1 MHTNNLD
8 KYYFISECDTN
19 LINNQDRSTNI
30 IYRNYNKEVSIKKI
44 LELKNFC
51 RKKGNKLFLSNDIKL
66 AMNLGLNGVYL
77 PSFNRSYQ
85 HLLYSFKKDFK
96 IIGSAHSIKELKN
109 KEIQKVQVIF
119 LSSIFK
125 KNNNYLGIN
134 KFKILKKYSKIKI
147 IALGGINEKNIR
159 LLSLTS
165 VSGFAGITYFQ
176 KKGPLK
182 KGPFNNLNSK

>member
-19 LINNQDRSTNI
+19 LINNQDSSTNI
-30 IYRNYNKEVSIKKI
+30 IYRNYNKKVNIKKI

-51 RKKGNKLFLSNDIKL
+51 KKKGNKLFLSNDIKL
-66 AMNLGLNGVYL
+66 AMNLGLDGVYL

-85 HLLYSFKKDFK
+85 HLLYSFKKNFK

-109 KEIQKVQVIF
+109 KENQKVQVIF

-125 KNNNYLGIN
+125 RNNNYLGVN
-134 KFKILKKYSKIKI
+134 KFKILQRYSKIKV
-147 IALGGINEKNIR
+147 IALGGVNEKNIK
-159 LLSLTS
+159 LLSLIN

-176 KKGPLK
+176 KKRPL
-182 KGPFNNLNSK
+182 

>member
-30 IYRNYNKEVSIKKI
+30 IYRNYNKKVSIKKI

-66 AMNLGLNGVYL
+66 AMNLGLSGVYL
-77 PSFNRSYQ
+77 PSFNKSYQ

-125 KNNNYLGIN
+125 KNKNYLGIN

-147 IALGGINEKNIR
+147 IALGGINERNIK

-176 KKGPLK
+176 KKRPLK
-182 KGPFNNLNSK
+182 KGAFNNLNSK

>member
-8 KYYFISECDTN
+8 KYYFISEYDTN

-30 IYRNYNKEVSIKKI
+30 IYRNYAEKVNIKKI
-44 LELKNFC
+44 LELKSFC

-66 AMNLGLNGVYL
+66 AMNLDLNGVYL
-77 PSFNRSYQ
+77 PSFNKSYQ
-85 HLLYSFKKDFK
+85 HLLYSFKKDFE

-147 IALGGINEKNIR
+147 IALGGINEKNIK
-159 LLSLTS
+159 LLNLTN

-176 KKGPLK
+176 KKRPLK
-182 KGPFNNLNSK
+182 KGAP

>member
-1 MHTNNLD
+1 
-8 KYYFISECDTN
+8 
-19 LINNQDRSTNI
+19 
-30 IYRNYNKEVSIKKI
+30 
-44 LELKNFC
+44 
-51 RKKGNKLFLSNDIKL
+51 
-66 AMNLGLNGVYL
+66 MNLGLSGVYL
-77 PSFNRSYQ
+77 PSFNKSYQ

-125 KNNNYLGIN
+125 KNKNYLGIN

-147 IALGGINEKNIR
+147 IALGGINKKNIK
-159 LLSLTS
+159 LLSLTN

-176 KKGPLK
+176 KKRPL
-182 KGPFNNLNSK
+182 

>member
-51 RKKGNKLFLSNDIKL
+51 RKRGNKLFLSNNIKL

-77 PSFNRSYQ
+77 PSFNR
-85 HLLYSFKKDFK
+85 LLFN
-96 IIGSAHSIKELKN
+96 SIPL
-109 KEIQKVQVIF
+109 
-119 LSSIFK
+119 
-125 KNNNYLGIN
+125 
-134 KFKILKKYSKIKI
+134 ILCVPPF
-147 IALGGINEKNIR
+147 IR
-159 LLSLTS
+159 
-165 VSGFAGITYFQ
+165 
-176 KKGPLK
+176 
-182 KGPFNNLNSK
+182 